1 MSKYQKLKERVLK
14 ANKELVKAGLVIL
27 TWGNVSEIDRSLGVV
42 AIKPSGVAYDEM
54 TAEDIVVTDLEGR
67 VIEGELKPSSDLKS
81 HLALYNAYEEIGG
94 VVHTHSTYATA
105 FSQAGKGIPCYGTT
119 HADTFYGEIPVT
131 RALTKEEVESEY
143 ELNSGLVIVEY
154 FKDGGRDVM
163 ACPGALV
170 INHAPFTWGKDCFMA
185 VENSIILE
193 EVAKMTALTL
203 LFNKDAETAP
213 QYLQDKHYFRKHGA
227 SAYYGQNKSVK

>member
-1 MSKYQKLKERVLK
+1 MSKYQELKERVLK

-27 TWGNVSEIDRSLGVV
+27 TWGNASEIDRALGVV

-54 TAEDIVVTDLEGR
+54 TAEDIVVTDLEGN
-67 VIEGELKPSSDLKS
+67 VLEGVLNPSSDLKS
-81 HLALYNAYEEIGG
+81 HLALYNAFEEIGG

-105 FSQAGKGIPCYGTT
+105 SAQAGKGIACYGTT

-131 RALTKEEVESEY
+131 RALTKEEVEHDY

-154 FKDGGRDVM
+154 FKESGRGVTS
-163 ACPGALV
+163 CPAAL
-170 INHAPFTWGKDCFMA
+170 IRNHAPFTWGKDCFKA

-193 EVAKMTALTL
+193 EVAKMAALTL
-203 LFNKDAETAP
+203 RFNKEAETAP
-213 QYLQDKHYFRKHGA
+213 EYLQDKHYYRKHGKN
-227 SAYYGQNKSVK
+227 AYYGQKK